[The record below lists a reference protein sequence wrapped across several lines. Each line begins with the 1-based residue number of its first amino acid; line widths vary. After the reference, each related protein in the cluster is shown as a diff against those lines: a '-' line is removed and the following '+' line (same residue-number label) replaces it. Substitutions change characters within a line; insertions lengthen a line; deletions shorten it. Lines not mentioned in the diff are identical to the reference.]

1 MSNFLGIE
9 FGSTRIKSVVIDGNF
24 APRSSGDY
32 VWKSDFTD
40 GVWTYSLEEA
50 FEGLKKALSETDTA
64 DIAAAGI
71 SAMMH
76 GYLAFDTEWNLLVPF
91 RTWQNTM
98 TAQAA
103 SDLTGLLDF
112 NIPQRWSIAHLC
124 QAILNKS
131 PASRTSRLSR
141 VMSTISSQA

>member
-1 MSNFLGIE
+1 MSNYLGIE
-9 FGSTRIKSVVIDGNF
+9 FGSTRIKAVVIDDKF
-24 APRSSGDY
+24 TPRSSGDY

-40 GVWTYSLEEA
+40 GVWTYSLDEA
-50 FEGLKKALSETDTA
+50 FEGLRKALSETDTA

-98 TAQAA
+98 TAQ
-103 SDLTGLLDF
+103 
-112 NIPQRWSIAHLC
+112 
-124 QAILNKS
+124 
-131 PASRTSRLSR
+131 
-141 VMSTISSQA
+141 